1 MITWSRPLLP
11 GRAPPPLAWVTWG
24 WGDKDPPRGGHKV
37 HLRTLTTGAD
47 SRRGGGGRRCLGVY
61 WGVMVISWDGR

>member
-1 MITWSRPLLP
+1 MVTCLPPLLP

-24 WGDKDPPRGGHKV
+24 WGGGDKDPPRGGHKV

-47 SRRGGGGRRCLGVY
+47 SRREGGGGADVWGSIGV
-61 WGVMVISWDGR
+61 